1 MRVYYIKFRKFQDY
15 YYKQNFYSI
24 LCSQKALNSYF
35 EVLIVA
41 DYKARPSS
49 FIIGFFCYKKII
61 IRCRSPPSINSKK
74 RIDWRKMEWLIDQKE
89 GKVMIILIC

>member
-35 EVLIVA
+35 EVLIDA

-49 FIIGFFCYKKII
+49 FIIGFFGYENP
-61 IRCRSPPSINSKK
+61 RFY
-74 RIDWRKMEWLIDQKE
+74 LGFKE
-89 GKVMIILIC
+89 SSSVE